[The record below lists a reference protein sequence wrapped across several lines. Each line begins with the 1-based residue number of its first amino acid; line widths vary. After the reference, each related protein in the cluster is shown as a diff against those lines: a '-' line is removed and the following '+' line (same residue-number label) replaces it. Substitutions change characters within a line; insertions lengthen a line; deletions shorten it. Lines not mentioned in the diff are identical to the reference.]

1 MIRASMLV
9 HTAHLERQ
17 GLNLDELLKRLS
29 EQGIAATAEA
39 LTKDIQEAELA
50 QRLKIV
56 QPELLIAAGGDG
68 TMHLA
73 ANLAWSLGLPLGILP
88 LGTANDFARSLG
100 LTDGLEQALI
110 VLGANQRRQIDLGR
124 MNQRVFLNA
133 GHLGLGVETA
143 RRTRPELKRL
153 IGPLAYLVAGA
164 ESLSHMEPLAIAF
177 EWPGQGLVKLFA
189 NHVLIGNGIQYG
201 GGARIS
207 AEASFEDGLL
217 DVYLVEQRLKGQDL
231 LKLIEANQQK
241 AEEVHSGVWYTR
253 LPRFD
258 ATLWKPAAI
267 NLDGEIYPETEQI
280 QVESLPAA
288 LEVIAPAIAPVV

>member
-1 MIRASMLV
+1 MIRASLLV
-9 HTAHLERQ
+9 HMAHLERQ

-29 EQGIAATAEA
+29 EQGIEA
-39 LTKDIQEAELA
+39 LAEPLAPETQEADLA
-50 QRLKIV
+50 MRLKTV

-100 LTDGLEQALI
+100 LTEGLAQALM
-110 VLGANQRRQIDLGR
+110 VLGANQRRRIDLGQI
-124 MNQRVFLNA
+124 NQRIFLNA

-207 AEASFEDGLL
+207 PEASFEDGLL
-217 DVYLVEQRLKGQDL
+217 DVYVVEQRLKGQDL
-231 LKLIEANQQK
+231 LKLIEATQQK
-241 AEEVHSGVWYTR
+241 SEEVHSGVWYTR
-253 LPRFD
+253 LPRFE

-267 NLDGEIYPETEQI
+267 NLDGEIYPETDQL
-280 QVESLPAA
+280 QAESLSAA
-288 LEVIAPAIAPVV
+288 LEIIAPAITAVA